1 MFEII
6 IATHGSLSDGLKD
19 AAKVIIGAVDNVHT
33 LNLNPGDDVNKINEE
48 IIKYIDGFGR
58 ETGVLILTDIAN
70 ASPYNQAL
78 LAINQLENDY
88 QKNKYV
94 ISGVNLSVL
103 IQAISD
109 QLSEIKV
116 EESISTIYRE
126 GVDALTIWSMNY
138 LSDEFEEEDDF

>member
-19 AAKVIIGAVDNVHT
+19 SAKVIIGAVDNVHT
-33 LNLNPGDDVNKINEE
+33 LNLNPGDDVNKLNEE

-58 ETGVLILTDIAN
+58 ETGVLILTDLAN

-78 LAINQLENDY
+78 LAINQLENEY

-94 ISGVNLSVL
+94 ISGVNLPVL

-116 EESISTIYRE
+116 EEAISTIYRE
-126 GVDALTIWSMNY
+126 GVDALTIWSMND
-138 LSDEFEEEDDF
+138 LSDEFEEDDDF

>member
-78 LAINQLENDY
+78 LAINQLKNAY

-126 GVDALTIWSMNY
+126 GLDALTIWSMND

>member
-33 LNLNPGDDVNKINEE
+33 LNLNPGEDVNKINEE

-126 GVDALTIWSMNY
+126 GVDALTIWSMND

>member
-116 EESISTIYRE
+116 EESISTIYQE
-126 GVDALTIWSMNY
+126 GVDALTIWSMND